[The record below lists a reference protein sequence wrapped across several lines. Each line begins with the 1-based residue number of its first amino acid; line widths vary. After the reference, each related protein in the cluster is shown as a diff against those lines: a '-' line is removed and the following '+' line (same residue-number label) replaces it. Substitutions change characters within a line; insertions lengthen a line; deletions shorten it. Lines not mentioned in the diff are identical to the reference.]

1 MSCTYKNPSSI
12 MKSIRLKGY
21 DYAQPGAYFVTI
33 CTNNRCCIFGDIA
46 DGVMQLSEMGKIVD
60 VCWRETP
67 LHFPNTRVDVFQIM
81 PNHVHGIVE
90 IGEKRVEVRHAVP
103 LQKYNGEKFGKPR
116 PGTVS
121 TILRSFKA
129 AVTIEVHKL
138 NLFLDESLWQS
149 RFYDHIIRDD
159 KDFFFIEQY
168 IRLNP
173 LLWYLDTDDPDMHL
187 NA

>member
-46 DGVMQLSEMGKIVD
+46 DGVMQ
-60 VCWRETP
+60 
-67 LHFPNTRVDVFQIM
+67 
-81 PNHVHGIVE
+81 
-90 IGEKRVEVRHAVP
+90 
-103 LQKYNGEKFGKPR
+103 
-116 PGTVS
+116 
-121 TILRSFKA
+121 
-129 AVTIEVHKL
+129 
-138 NLFLDESLWQS
+138 QS

-173 LLWYLDTDDPDMHL
+173 LLWYLDTDDPNMRAMPPDELRKTLKEKHDLSGYALERMIEHEMNYRDWWEREKNL
-187 NA
+187 L